1 MRKHNKSKGDFLIL
15 ALFLIFVLSSLNSAF
30 AQRGRFIGEVT
41 DEEGNPIEGAII
53 VATNPNAMIGT
64 VELKTKEDGKFLFF
78 VRETGA
84 WRFKVTAEGFHNY
97 TVDISLS
104 ALKNNPSFTFVLK
117 KMTADEEISGSVV
130 EIELFNKGKEL
141 YDTGDYQGALTLF
154 EEFLQKNPD
163 VYLIHYNIALCHQ
176 ELKEYDKA
184 LEDYQKFLEK
194 RPDHATTYY
203 KMGQCYI
210 GLEQYDKALESFE
223 KTVELNPDDPNTY
236 YNVAEV
242 YFYTDYLEEAIKYYQ
257 KSIELKPDFY
267 DSYLKLGYTYLKL
280 EDKPNTIKY
289 LEKYLELNPTSD
301 QAELIKNLIEQLK
314 EGQ

>member
-1 MRKHNKSKGDFLIL
+1 MRKHRKSKGEFLIL
-15 ALFLIFVLSSLNSAF
+15 ALFLVFVLSSLNLAF
-30 AQRGRFIGEVT
+30 AQRGRFVGEVT

-53 VATNPNAMIGT
+53 IATNPNAMIGK
-64 VELKTKEDGKFLFF
+64 VELKTKKDGKFLFA
-78 VRETGA
+78 VRETGV
-84 WRFKVTAEGFHNY
+84 WRFEVTADGFHNY
-97 TVDISLS
+97 IVDMSLS
-104 ALKNNPSFTFVLK
+104 ALKNNPPLTFVLK
-117 KMTADEEISGSVV
+117 KMTADEEISGPVV

-141 YDTGDYQGALTLF
+141 YDTGDYQAALTLF

-176 ELKEYDKA
+176 ELKEYDRA

-257 KSIELKPDFY
+257 KSIELKPDFV

-289 LEKYLELNPTSD
+289 LEKYLEFDPTSD
-301 QAELIKNLIEQLK
+301 QAELIKDLIKQLK
-314 EGQ
+314 ENK